1 MRSLRDE
8 SGQALVVVALGLTS
22 LLGFIGL
29 AVDVGSLMHNK
40 RELQVAADAAAVA
53 AAMSR
58 NATGYTAA
66 GQNASS
72 ANGFPNGGT
81 VTVTINSTP
90 TSGEYLGQPGY
101 YEAIIQKTEPT
112 IFMGLFGHGSVPV
125 GARAVAV
132 AQSSNGAN
140 TGCVYTLGATGTD
153 FSLTGNADVQA
164 PQCGI
169 NVDSSDTSAAMSLT
183 GNVTLDAA
191 SIGIV
196 GGYKKT
202 GNISLTPASP
212 STGIVPYSDPLS
224 YLPGYT
230 CTASS
235 CTPSGGGSSISCQ
248 AAQSITGNQT
258 VTLSP
263 GCYQGLSFGGNSNA
277 TLSPGT
283 YIINGSAGL
292 SFSGNNN
299 VSGSG
304 VTIYIANGSLS
315 MVGNTVLN
323 LSAPTSGTYLG
334 VLFDQSPSDTSAA
347 SLVGNSG
354 SVIKGVMYFPTASFT
369 LTGNSGTSIY
379 TDFVVSSLSLVGN
392 ASFQDY
398 AALGGSVTSPLTVVT
413 LVE

>member
-1 MRSLRDE
+1 M
-8 SGQALVVVALGLTS
+8 
-22 LLGFIGL
+22 
-29 AVDVGSLMHNK
+29 
-40 RELQVAADAAAVA
+40 
-53 AAMSR
+53 
-58 NATGYTAA
+58 
-66 GQNASS
+66 
-72 ANGFPNGGT
+72 
-81 VTVTINSTP
+81 
-90 TSGEYLGQPGY
+90 
-101 YEAIIQKTEPT
+101 
-112 IFMGLFGHGSVPV
+112 IFMSLFGYGSMPV
-125 GARAVAV
+125 SARAVAL
-132 AQSSNGAN
+132 AASSTGNG
-140 TGCVYTLGATGTD
+140 TGCGYLLGATGPD
-153 FSLTGNADVQA
+153 LSMNGNVNVQI
-164 PQCGI
+164 PKCGLYI
-169 NVDSSDTSAAMSLT
+169 DSSSNDAMSLT

-202 GNISLTPASP
+202 GNIHLTPASP

-224 YLPGYT
+224 YLPGYS
-230 CTASS
+230 CTAGS

-248 AAQSITGNQT
+248 TAQSITGNRT

-263 GCYQGLSFGGNSNA
+263 GCYDGLSFGGNSNA

-299 VSGSG
+299 VSGTG

-315 MVGNTVLN
+315 MVGNTVLD
-323 LSAPTSGTYLG
+323 LSAPTSGTYAG

-354 SVIKGVMYFPTASFT
+354 SDIEGVMYFPTASFT

-398 AALGGSVTSPLTVVT
+398 ASLGGSVTSPITVVT

>member
-40 RELQVAADAAAVA
+40 RELQVAADAAAIA

-66 GQNASS
+66 GQNASA
-72 ANGFPNGGT
+72 ANGFANGGT

-112 IFMGLFGHGSVPV
+112 IFMSLFGHGSVPV

-153 FSLTGNADVQA
+153 FSVNGNANIQA
-164 PQCGI
+164 PQCGL
-169 NVDSSDTSAAMSLT
+169 NVDSSSSGAMT
-183 GNVTLDAA
+183 VNGNITMDMA

-196 GGYKKT
+196 GGFSKN
-202 GNISLTPASP
+202 GNVSLTPATP
-212 STGIVPYSDPLS
+212 TTGIVPYSDPLS
-224 YLPGYT
+224 YLPGYS
-230 CTASS
+230 CTASA
-235 CTPSGGGSSISCQ
+235 CTPPGGGSNITCQ
-248 AAQSITGNQT
+248 ANPNYNGNNTVTVSPGCFNGFTTNGNQT
-258 VTLSP
+258 VN
-263 GCYQGLSFGGNSNA
+263 FN
-277 TLSPGT
+277 PGT
-283 YIINGSAGL
+283 YIIDGSSGLQFNGNSVINGT
-292 SFSGNNN
+292 
-299 VSGSG
+299 G
-304 VTIYIANGSLS
+304 VTFYIANGAIQ
-315 MVGNTVLN
+315 VNGNTSLN
-323 LSAPTSGTYLG
+323 LSAPTSGTFNG
-334 VLFDQSPSDTSAA
+334 VLFDQSASDTSPAIIN
-347 SLVGNSG
+347 GNAG
-354 SVIKGVMYFPTASFT
+354 SNLRGVMYFPGAQVTIN
-369 LTGNSGTSIY
+369 GNSGTTIY
-379 TDFVVSSLSLVGN
+379 TDFVVSSLVLNGNVG
-392 ASFQDY
+392 FQDY

>member
-29 AVDVGSLMHNK
+29 AVDVGSLMDNK

-53 AAMSR
+53 AA
-58 NATGYTAA
+58 
-66 GQNASS
+66 GQNASA
-72 ANGFPNGGT
+72 ANGFANGGT

-153 FSLTGNADVQA
+153 FSVNGNANIQA
-164 PQCGI
+164 PQCGL
-169 NVDSSDTSAAMSLT
+169 NVDSSSSGAMT
-183 GNVTLDAA
+183 VNGNITMDMA

-196 GGYKKT
+196 GGFSKN
-202 GNISLTPASP
+202 GNVSLTPATP
-212 STGIVPYSDPLS
+212 TTGIVPYSDPLS
-224 YLPGYT
+224 YLPGYS
-230 CTASS
+230 CTASA
-235 CTPSGGGSSISCQ
+235 CTPPGGGSNITCQ
-248 AAQSITGNQT
+248 ANPNYNGNNTVTVSPGCFNGFTTNGNQT
-258 VTLSP
+258 VN
-263 GCYQGLSFGGNSNA
+263 FN
-277 TLSPGT
+277 PGT
-283 YIINGSAGL
+283 YIIDGSSGLQFNGNSVINGT
-292 SFSGNNN
+292 
-299 VSGSG
+299 G
-304 VTIYIANGSLS
+304 VTFYIANGAIQ
-315 MVGNTVLN
+315 VNGNTSLN
-323 LSAPTSGTYLG
+323 LSAPTSGTFNG
-334 VLFDQSPSDTSAA
+334 VLFDQSASDTSPAIIN
-347 SLVGNSG
+347 GNAG
-354 SVIKGVMYFPTASFT
+354 SNLRGVMYFPGAQVTIN
-369 LTGNSGTSIY
+369 GNSGTTIY
-379 TDFVVSSLSLVGN
+379 TDFVVSSLVLNGNVG
-392 ASFQDY
+392 FQDY

>member
-40 RELQVAADAAAVA
+40 RELQVAADAAAIA

-58 NATGYTAA
+58 NATGYAAA
-66 GQNASS
+66 GQNASA
-72 ANGFPNGGT
+72 ANGFANGGT
-81 VTVTINSTP
+81 VTVTINPTP
-90 TSGEYLGQPGY
+90 ISGEYLGQPGY

-140 TGCVYTLGATGTD
+140 TGCVYTLGATGQD
-153 FSLTGNADVQA
+153 FSITGNSNVQA

-169 NVDSSDTSAAMSLT
+169 NVDSSSNNAMSLT

-196 GGYKKT
+196 GGLSKT
-202 GNISLTPASP
+202 GNVSLTPSSP
-212 STGIVPYSDPLS
+212 TTGTIPYSDPLS
-224 YLPGYT
+224 YLPGYS

-235 CTPSGGGSSISCQ
+235 CTPSGGGSNIPCQ
-248 AAQSITGNQT
+248 AARSITGNQT

-263 GCYQGLSFGGNSNA
+263 GCYDGLSFGGNSNA

-299 VSGSG
+299 VSGTG

-315 MVGNTVLN
+315 MVGNTVLD
-323 LSAPTSGTYLG
+323 LSAPTSGTYAG

-354 SVIKGVMYFPTASFT
+354 SDIEGVMYFPTASFT